1 MGSLLRLYVRVRG
14 SSHIPYG
21 GSPPQNV
28 LGLVSPSL
36 LLPCLCGYESG
47 GYCQTQEV
55 VSGIPLTVEHIT
67 PKAKGG
73 SDDNANLWLSCR
85 LCNEKKGTLIEAMN
99 PETGDL
105 VSLFNPRTQTW
116 ADHFTWSEDG

>member
-36 LLPCLCGYESG
+36 LLPYLCGYESAPARHAAPLAAAAVAEPTRRPASG
-47 GYCQTQEV
+47 SSTPSHTATPPRAHSPPRAAWLWHACRGAPQT
-55 VSGIPLTVEHIT
+55 P
-67 PKAKGG
+67 
-73 SDDNANLWLSCR
+73 
-85 LCNEKKGTLIEAMN
+85 
-99 PETGDL
+99 
-105 VSLFNPRTQTW
+105 
-116 ADHFTWSEDG
+116 